1 MRQLNKEKTP
11 IVFRVGVV
19 LLCAMLITTSMMGG
33 LYARYTTTVTGSA
46 TARVAKIDVAVTY
59 DGLPGYTL
67 KDVSFDTDV
76 FAVVETF
83 TVENNGE
90 VSYTYDIQLRLSKDT
105 NVSSFDKPA
114 YQTQFKLSKPEK
126 SITKVLGDTGLSVA
140 IAKGFQTGK
149 AYYAFSTDGT
159 SYGDWIATDVNAN
172 TITIVNSPALAIGG
186 KHYYKTIYFVVMD
199 EGLMGSDNSLNCPTM
214 TLFYKITCEQV
225 E

>member
-105 NVSSFDKPA
+105 NVSSFDKVV
-114 YQTQFKLSKPEK
+114 TDPE
-126 SITKVLGDTGLSVA
+126 L
-140 IAKGFQTGK
+140 
-149 AYYAFSTDGT
+149 
-159 SYGDWIATDVNAN
+159 
-172 TITIVNSPALAIGG
+172 
-186 KHYYKTIYFVVMD
+186 
-199 EGLMGSDNSLNCPTM
+199 LN
-214 TLFYKITCEQV
+214 
-225 E
+225 